1 MPRPWVTDIKDGLQ
15 LESSGAASR
24 HSETGAVL
32 CTSCISQ
39 HAVRATSK
47 CSGKQPQPIFQQ
59 PISEVIIHSFGR
71 GLSQT
76 LSAYR
81 ETYFKQELQEKK
93 RKRKGKFSRRDDI
106 SGALGAMPP
115 ADMTRSHRH
124 CMLSWK
130 RKEPLKNKLLHVQYS
145 RKHAL
150 WGKAKGGETA
160 RTTEM
165 DGNTCVGPHP
175 KDADS
180 GHQKTFSKE

>member
-1 MPRPWVTDIKDGLQ
+1 MLPPGAQRQVLFCAPPASPSTQYVRHPSAV
-15 LESSGAASR
+15 ENNHSPSSSNQFLKSLYIHLAEACHKHFLHTER
-24 HSETGAVL
+24 H
-32 CTSCISQ
+32 ISN
-39 HAVRATSK
+39 RNSK
-47 CSGKQPQPIFQQ
+47 K
-59 PISEVIIHSFGR
+59 
-71 GLSQT
+71 
-76 LSAYR
+76 
-81 ETYFKQELQEKK
+81 KK